1 MALASFTVGFPLSRL
16 FVCAC
21 VRLQLHGASGRLRA
35 RLRHTEALL
44 AAARRHALELEFE
57 LVALGVPRPWEL
69 TAADP
74 LAPPP
79 SRRLAKSRLGA
90 WPDAPPPPP
99 GAPTSAAATEYTS
112 PAAAATAGRQ
122 GLPVEPT
129 GPGARPGS
137 SVNQTS
143 ALGSGFGGGSGGG
156 SGGGAAEF
164 SLLSAETAARAAAL
178 HAERL
183 GWCADG
189 LNDVPPDPDE
199 DGGGGSSSFG
209 SGEGSAAAVAEATA
223 AARAAARALAAA
235 ARVGARVE
243 AWLAEKYAWEEATGE
258 LVRGPP

>member
-1 MALASFTVGFPLSRL
+1 
-16 FVCAC
+16 

-44 AAARRHALELEFE
+44 DAARRHALELEFE

-69 TAADP
+69 TADP

-79 SRRLAKSRLGA
+79 SRRPAKARLGA
-90 WPDAPPPPP
+90 WPDAPPPP
-99 GAPTSAAATEYTS
+99 GLPTSAAAYTS

-137 SVNQTS
+137 SVNPTS

-189 LNDVPPDPDE
+189 FNDVPPDPDE
-199 DGGGGSSSFG
+199 DGGGGGGDGSSSFG
-209 SGEGSAAAVAEATA
+209 SGGGSAAAVAEAPA

-258 LVRGPP
+258 LVSGPP